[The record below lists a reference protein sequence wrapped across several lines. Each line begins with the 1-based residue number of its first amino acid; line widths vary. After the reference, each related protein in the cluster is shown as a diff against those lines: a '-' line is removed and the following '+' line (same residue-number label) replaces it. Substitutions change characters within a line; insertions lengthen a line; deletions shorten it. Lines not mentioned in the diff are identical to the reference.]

1 MAKQNKEIPIG
12 EAIILKTL
20 MDGSFQGATLTVK
33 GFVGA
38 NIMAVRVYL
47 ENSDEPITEED
58 KRGLVK
64 FLKDAET
71 ALSMLTDP
79 EENSDE

>member
-1 MAKQNKEIPIG
+1 MQEKEIGLG

-58 KRGLVK
+58 KKELVK

-71 ALSMLTDP
+71 ALSMLNDP
-79 EENSDE
+79 EDKDDE